1 MGLAAPP
8 ATVDPGVFWMRLQ
21 RLILGLQVEHAHANI
36 VLVMQDGV
44 LRQVR
49 VDRSFLPG
57 ALPDV
62 K

>member
-1 MGLAAPP
+1 
-8 ATVDPGVFWMRLQ
+8 MRLQ
-21 RLILGLQVEHAHANI
+21 RLVLGLQVEHAHANI

-44 LRQVR
+44 LKQVR
-49 VDRSFLPG
+49 VDRSYLPG